1 MTSFVGGGE
10 DAAPELLVI
19 GHATRDLLPTGG
31 WRLGGTVTLAALTA
45 ARLGVGPVG
54 IVTSGPVDV
63 MAALHAMLPGA
74 SIAAVPSAEATTYE
88 NLYTARGRQQ
98 YLRGRAAPLTL
109 NDVPPHWRG
118 APVVLL
124 APLAH
129 EVDPALAEAFRGA
142 LIGATAQ
149 GWLRRF
155 GDGGLVT
162 AGPLDV
168 AERLLPHLS
177 ALILSAEDLPAQGAQ
192 ESAGEVE
199 TPSVASEPGI
209 SVEAIQ
215 AQVGSWAQMTPHVAV
230 TLGPAGALLM
240 AAGQPDVLLPGYPV
254 TEVDPTGAGDVFA
267 MAFLC
272 ELWTT
277 GDARAAVD
285 FANRVAALSVEGPGA
300 TNIPSRAE
308 VAARFG

>member
-1 MTSFVGGGE
+1 
-10 DAAPELLVI
+10 
-19 GHATRDLLPTGG
+19 
-31 WRLGGTVTLAALTA
+31 
-45 ARLGVGPVG
+45 
-54 IVTSGPVDV
+54 
-63 MAALHAMLPGA
+63 
-74 SIAAVPSAEATTYE
+74 
-88 NLYTARGRQQ
+88 
-98 YLRGRAAPLTL
+98 
-109 NDVPPHWRG
+109 
-118 APVVLL
+118 VLL

-129 EVDPALAEAFRGA
+129 EVDPELAKAFHGA

-155 GDGGLVT
+155 SDDGLVT

-177 ALILSAEDLPAQGAQ
+177 ALLLSAEDLPAHA
-192 ESAGEVE
+192 SAGEAV
-199 TPSVASEPGI
+199 TSSDAPDTSIG
-209 SVEAIQ
+209 VEAIQ
-215 AQVGSWAQMTPHVAV
+215 AQVESWAQLTPHVVV
-230 TLGPAGALLM
+230 TLGAAGALLL
-240 AAGQPDVLLPGYPV
+240 AAGQPDTLLPGYPV

-267 MAFLC
+267 MAFLF